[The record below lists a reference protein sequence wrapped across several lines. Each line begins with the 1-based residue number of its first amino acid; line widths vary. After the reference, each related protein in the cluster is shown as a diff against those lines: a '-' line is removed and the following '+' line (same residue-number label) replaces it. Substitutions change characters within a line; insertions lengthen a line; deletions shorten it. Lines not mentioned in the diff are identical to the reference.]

1 MRCPL
6 PAGGS
11 GVENTAVSF
20 RLRKHYL
27 DLVTEEGTAAI
38 AYWAALRW
46 GPLRLRYASID
57 CFEPSG
63 AVSSESAFG
72 AAEPVERDDG
82 VAWDASELGCTGRW
96 RSARPAFERTL
107 HAAGGR
113 SVRWRCSAPAAEV
126 SLRIGARTLVGSG
139 YAERLDVSIE
149 PWRLPID
156 TLRWGRIAERDRQAT
171 WIAWEDAE
179 RPLRLLVV
187 DGVERAATEISD
199 DRIAWEGGSLA
210 FEPVRTLRDARLA
223 EGALRGVPRLLARTP
238 LRMLGAHE
246 TKWLSRCEG
255 AWCIHERVR
264 FPQRRDDER

>member
-1 MRCPL
+1 M
-6 PAGGS
+6 
-11 GVENTAVSF
+11 SF

-27 DLVTEEGTAAI
+27 DLVTEEGTVAI
-38 AYWAALRW
+38 AYWASLRW
-46 GPLRLRYASID
+46 GPLRLRHASID
-57 CFEPSG
+57 CFEAGG

-72 AAEPVERDDG
+72 VAEPVERAEHDDG
-82 VAWDASELGCTGRW
+82 ISWDANELGLTGRW
-96 RSARPAFERTL
+96 RSLCSPFERTL

-113 SVRWRCSAPAAEV
+113 SVRWRCSAPAADV
-126 SLRIGARTLVGSG
+126 SLRLGSRTLVGTG

-156 TLRWGRIAERDRQAT
+156 TLRWGRVAERGRQAT

-187 DGVERAATEISD
+187 DGVERAAIEISD
-199 DRIAWEGGSLA
+199 DRIAWEGGSLEFTRA
-210 FEPVRTLRDARLA
+210 RTLRDARLA
-223 EGALRGVPRLLARTP
+223 EGALRGLPRLLARTP

-246 TKWLSRCEG
+246 TKWLSRCDG
-255 AWCIHERVR
+255 MWCIHERVR